1 MKQTYGKLPKG
12 ARISDINKRLSDKN
26 KIMIKEIIQSVTDE
40 PIEFIKNLSFLIG
53 LTSTFYVFIW
63 IFY

>member
-1 MKQTYGKLPKG
+1 MQKESLKNRTT
-12 ARISDINKRLSDKN
+12 NKD

-53 LTSTFYVFIW
+53 LTSTSLMYSSKDILL
-63 IFY
+63 I

>member
-1 MKQTYGKLPKG
+1 MV
-12 ARISDINKRLSDKN
+12 NN

-40 PIEFIKNLSFLIG
+40 PIEFIENLSFIIG
-53 LTSTFYVFIW
+53 LTTTFYVLIW